1 MQIIIGDR
9 EIVLTAADLRRFGEE
24 AACEAA
30 ADDREREEIRARFAA
45 LPDDSGADVPAR
57 TPSYRFVLAPL
68 DFQDQWRAVAWA
80 RERGLWDGREKT
92 LSGYLLLLLVL
103 LFRLKDWEGFEA
115 DWAPL
120 PCTAENKGRVF
131 GQAFGVIDAL
141 CRKLA
146 AEEEAE
152 RKNSGTSPAG

>member
-9 EIVLTAADLRRFGEE
+9 EIVLTAADLRHFGEE
-24 AACEAA
+24 AALEAA

-45 LPDDSGADVPAR
+45 LPADGGGQE
-57 TPSYRFVLAPL
+57 YRFVLAPL
-68 DFQDQWRAVAWA
+68 DFQDQWRAAAWA

-92 LSGYLLLLLVL
+92 LSGYLLTLLVL

-115 DWAPL
+115 NGAPL
-120 PCTAENKGRVF
+120 PCTADNKVLVF

-141 CRKLA
+141 RRKLV

-152 RKNSGTSPAG
+152 RKNSGTSQAG